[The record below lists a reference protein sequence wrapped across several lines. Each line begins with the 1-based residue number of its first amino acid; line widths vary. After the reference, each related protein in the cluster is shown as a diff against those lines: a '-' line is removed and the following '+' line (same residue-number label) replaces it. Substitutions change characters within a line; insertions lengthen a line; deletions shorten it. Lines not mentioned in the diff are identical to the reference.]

1 MPQVGRTRASGT
13 SAAKPGT
20 PLEGDPH
27 MNRRGLLVAI
37 AALAASVSV
46 VAAQEPIVFGVITP
60 LSPPGETSLGQQVKR
75 GSEIAVE
82 YLNEKGGVLGRKVV
96 LSIQDS
102 SGKNEAGVAAY
113 RRLVT
118 NDKAVAVFGF
128 IHSGVS
134 ISVNEVAKEIGI
146 PTMGTQTGASDVT
159 AKHYDVAFRTHAVDP
174 PRAATWLGWAK
185 KNGFKRMSL
194 VAETTDYGIG
204 LVKAT
209 EAQNK
214 SMNIGLEL
222 QTIMFDRTT
231 TDLLP
236 QLLQVR
242 AFKPDAIINIGV
254 GQPLDLMITQA
265 TTVGLLPTIPMVTSY
280 DAPGRPQH
288 WQLHKEQGV
297 GIHFIAFYTQSSKL
311 SDLGEWFVKKYQEK
325 FNEPPIYSAL
335 NGFAN
340 AVVIAQAIEMAKTT
354 EPKALIKALETGSFK
369 GWSSVPVTF
378 PRAEGPLFHN
388 WSPPLMILKYTKP
401 NQTQAEAELVHTL
414 GD

>member
-1 MPQVGRTRASGT
+1 
-13 SAAKPGT
+13 
-20 PLEGDPH
+20 
-27 MNRRGLLVAI
+27 MNRRFVLMAMT
-37 AALAASVSV
+37 AALIPAA
-46 VAAQEPIVFGVITP
+46 AFAQEPIVFGVITP

-75 GSEIAVE
+75 GTEIAVD

-102 SGKNEAGVAAY
+102 AGKNEQGVAAY
-113 RRLVT
+113 RRLVS
-118 NDKAVAVFGF
+118 NEKAVAVFGF
-128 IHSGVS
+128 IHSGVN
-134 ISVNEVAKEIGI
+134 IAVNEVAKEMGV
-146 PTMGTQTGASDVT
+146 PTIGTQAGASDVT
-159 AKHYDVAFRTHAVDP
+159 AKHYDIAFRTHAVDP

-185 KNGFKRMSL
+185 KHGYKRLSL

-209 EAQNK
+209 EDQNK
-214 SMNIGLEL
+214 SMNLGMDL

-236 QLLQVR
+236 QLLQVK

-265 TTVGLLPTIPMVTSY
+265 TTLGILPTVPMVTSY

-288 WQLHKEQGV
+288 WALHKEQGV
-297 GIHFIAFYTQSSKL
+297 GIHFIAFYTQKSKL

-340 AVVIAQAIEMAKTT
+340 AIVLAQAIEAAKTT
-354 EPKALIKALETGSFK
+354 EPKALIKELETGSFK

-378 PRAEGPLFHN
+378 PRADGVLWHN
-388 WSPPLMILKYTKP
+388 WSPPLMILKYTKE
-401 NQTQAEAELVHTL
+401 NQTQADAEVAYTL
-414 GD
+414 GE

>member
-128 IHSGVS
+128 IHSGVN
-134 ISVNEVAKEIGI
+134 IAVNEVAKEIGI

>member
-1 MPQVGRTRASGT
+1 
-13 SAAKPGT
+13 
-20 PLEGDPH
+20 
-27 MNRRGLLVAI
+27 MNRRGLFVAI
-37 AALAASVSV
+37 AMLATTVSV
-46 VAAQEPIVFGVITP
+46 AAAQESIVFGVITP

-82 YLNEKGGVLGRKVV
+82 YLNEKGGVLGRKVA

-113 RRLVT
+113 RRLVS
-118 NDKAVAVFGF
+118 NDGAVAVFGF
-128 IHSGVS
+128 IHSGVN
-134 ISVNEVAKEIGI
+134 IAVNEVAKEMGI

-159 AKHYDVAFRTHAVDP
+159 AKRYDIAFRTHAVDP

-209 EAQNK
+209 EALNK
-214 SMNIGLEL
+214 SMNVGLEL

-236 QLLQVR
+236 QLLQVK

-254 GQPLDLMITQA
+254 GQPLDLMIAQA

-311 SDLGEWFVKKYQEK
+311 SDLGEWFVKKYQDRFK
-325 FNEPPIYSAL
+325 EPPIYSAL

-340 AVVIAQAIEMAKTT
+340 AIVIAQAIEMAKTT

-388 WSPPLMILKYTKP
+388 WSPPLMILKYTKA
-401 NQTQAEAELVHTL
+401 NQTQADAEVVHTL
-414 GD
+414 GE

>member
-1 MPQVGRTRASGT
+1 MREFT
-13 SAAKPGT
+13 
-20 PLEGDPH
+20 
-27 MNRRGLLVAI
+27 MNRRGLLIAI
-37 AALAASVSV
+37 AAAMTATTSAAF
-46 VAAQEPIVFGVITP
+46 AQEPIVFGVITP

-96 LSIQDS
+96 LSIHDS
-102 SGKNEAGVAAY
+102 AGKNEAGVAAY

-118 NDKAVAVFGF
+118 NEKAVAVFGF
-128 IHSGVS
+128 IHSGVN
-134 ISVNEVAKEIGI
+134 IAVNEVAKEMGV
-146 PTMGTQTGASDVT
+146 PTMGTQTGASDDT
-159 AKHYDVAFRTHAVDP
+159 AKKYDVAFRTHAVDP

-185 KNGFKRMSL
+185 KNGFKRLSI

-204 LVKAT
+204 LAKAT

-214 SMNIGLEL
+214 SMNIGLEI

-236 QLLQVR
+236 QLLQVK
-242 AFKPDAIINIGV
+242 AFRPDAIINVGV
-254 GQPLDLMITQA
+254 GQPLDLMISQA
-265 TTVGLLPTIPMVTSY
+265 TTVGLLPGIPMVTSY

-297 GIHFIAFYTQSSKL
+297 GVHFIAFYTQKSKL

-340 AVVIAQAIEMAKTT
+340 AIVFAQAIEMAKTT
-354 EPKALIKALETGSFK
+354 EPKALIQALETGSFK

-378 PRAEGPLFHN
+378 PRAEGALWHN
-388 WSPPLMILKYTKP
+388 WSPPLMILKYTKV
-401 NQTQAEAELVHTL
+401 NQTQADAEVVHAL
-414 GD
+414 EGM

>member
-1 MPQVGRTRASGT
+1 
-13 SAAKPGT
+13 
-20 PLEGDPH
+20 
-27 MNRRGLLVAI
+27 MNRRGLLFAI
-37 AALAASVSV
+37 AVLAASVSAA
-46 VAAQEPIVFGVITP
+46 AAQEPIVFGVITP

-75 GSEIAVE
+75 GSEIAVD

-102 SGKNEAGVAAY
+102 AGTNEAGVAAY
-113 RRLVT
+113 RRLVS
-118 NDKAVAVFGF
+118 NDKAVAAFGF
-128 IHSGVS
+128 IHSGVN
-134 ISVNEVAKEIGI
+134 IAVNEVAKEMGI

-159 AKHYDVAFRTHAVDP
+159 AKQYDIAFRTHAVDP

-209 EAQNK
+209 EALNK

-236 QLLQVR
+236 QLLQVK

-254 GQPLDLMITQA
+254 GQPLDLMISQA

-297 GIHFIAFYTQSSKL
+297 GVHFIAFYTGKSKL

-388 WSPPLMILKYTKP
+388 WSPPLMILKYTKA
-401 NQTQAEAELVHTL
+401 NQTQADAEVVHTL
-414 GD
+414 GE

>member
-1 MPQVGRTRASGT
+1 
-13 SAAKPGT
+13 
-20 PLEGDPH
+20 
-27 MNRRGLLVAI
+27 MNRRGLLVGITVLAVSTS
-37 AALAASVSV
+37 AA
-46 VAAQEPIVFGVITP
+46 AAQEPIVFGVITP
-60 LSPPGETSLGQQVKR
+60 LSPPGETSLGQQVRR

-128 IHSGVS
+128 IHSGVN
-134 ISVNEVAKEIGI
+134 IAVNEVAKEIGV

-159 AKHYDVAFRTHAVDP
+159 AKHYDIAFRTHAVDP

-236 QLLQVR
+236 QLLQVK
-242 AFKPDAIINIGV
+242 AFKPHAIVNIGV

-297 GIHFIAFYTQSSKL
+297 GIHFIAFYTQNSKL

-340 AVVIAQAIEMAKTT
+340 AIVIAQAIEMAKTT
-354 EPKALIKALETGSFK
+354 EPKALIKTLETGSFK

-388 WSPPLMILKYTKP
+388 WSPPLLILKYTKP
-401 NQTQAEAELVHTL
+401 NQTQAQAEVVYTL
-414 GD
+414 GE